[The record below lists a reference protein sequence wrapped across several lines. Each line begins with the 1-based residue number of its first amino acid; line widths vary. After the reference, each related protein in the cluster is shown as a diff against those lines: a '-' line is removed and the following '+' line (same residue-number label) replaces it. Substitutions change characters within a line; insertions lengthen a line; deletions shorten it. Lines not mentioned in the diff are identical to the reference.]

1 MCAVDMTEKKY
12 LTIEDIAEMLNVH
25 RNTVRQ
31 WIDAKELP
39 ALKLGR
45 QRGYRVA
52 QKDLEAFIQR
62 KRTIQEEGQVE
73 GEE

>member
-39 ALKLGR
+39 ALKLGS

-52 QKDLEAFIQR
+52 QKDLEAFIRR
-62 KRTIQEEGQVE
+62 KRTIQEEGQAKEE
-73 GEE
+73 G